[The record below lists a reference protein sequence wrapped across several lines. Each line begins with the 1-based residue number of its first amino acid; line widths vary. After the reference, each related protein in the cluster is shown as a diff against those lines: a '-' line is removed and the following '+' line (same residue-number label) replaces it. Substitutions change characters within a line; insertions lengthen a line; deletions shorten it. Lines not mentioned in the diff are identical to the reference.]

1 MTLVEVAKNCIELF
15 EKDNNDIQYLRE
27 HVKMSM
33 MRWIFKPD
41 EKEID
46 EAIEKALS
54 TYKK

>member
-1 MTLVEVAKNCIELF
+1 MTLVEVAKNCIKLF
-15 EKDNNDIQYLRE
+15 ENDGDTQYIRE

-33 MRWIFKPD
+33 MRWLYKPD